1 MGKKISIILC
11 LLMLILFSVASAE
24 KYQIVAEGNYV
35 VGDRDTREIAK
46 KHAVQDAMRIAVEKA
61 GVYVESY
68 SETKHFELT
77 KDQVRMIAAGVVKV
91 LDESIDFYDNGS
103 VCRAVIYASVNTDDI
118 NLEELINTR
127 TENGRK
133 YRISPPPTAQ
143 ERPVTA
149 LIIDYSRFRGNGNR
163 ILSLDVSNCIK
174 SEDGTIVFDAAI
186 CGRTRGDLCYQDKD
200 AARVY
205 PKAGSRPIIVE
216 PIFFEVS
223 KNHSYY
229 WTNPVLKKEDAD
241 YIVEMNDQY
250 HFLEKGKVYI
260 IDV

>member
-11 LLMLILFSVASAE
+11 LLMLTLFSVASAE

-77 KDQVRMIAAGVVKV
+77 KDQVRTIAAGVVKV

-118 NLEELINTR
+118 NLEELLNTR
-127 TENGRK
+127 TETNGRK
-133 YRISPPPTAQ
+133 YRVRQAPQ

-149 LIIDYSRFRGNGNR
+149 LIIDYSRFRDNGSR
-163 ILSLDVSNCIK
+163 ILPLGINDCIK
-174 SEDGTIVFDAAI
+174 SEDGTIVFDKAI
-186 CGRTRGDLCYQDKD
+186 SGAVHGSLCYQDKD

-205 PKAGSRPIIVE
+205 AKAGSRPIVVE
-216 PIFFEVS
+216 PIYFEAS
-223 KNHSYY
+223 TGYKYY
-229 WTNPVLKKEDAD
+229 WKNPVLKKEDAD
-241 YIVEMNDQY
+241 DIMEMNDKFQ
-250 HFLEKGKVYI
+250 FLENGKVYI
-260 IDV
+260 IKV